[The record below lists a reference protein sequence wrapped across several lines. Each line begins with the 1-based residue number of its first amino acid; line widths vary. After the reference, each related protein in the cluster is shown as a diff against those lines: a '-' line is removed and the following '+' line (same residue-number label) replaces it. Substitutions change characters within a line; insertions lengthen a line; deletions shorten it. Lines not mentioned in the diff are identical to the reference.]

1 MKKVLIITYY
11 WPPAG
16 GISVQRVVKFCKYLS
31 EFNWQPVILTVNN
44 GSYLHLD
51 DSYQKDIK
59 NIQTIYRADTLE
71 PHQIYNKIKTTKP
84 LTKQRKP
91 RTSKISRIFDWFAD
105 FVRLN
110 LFIPDARIGWYP
122 KAVMLGRKIIKEEKP
137 DLIFSTAPPFTC
149 HMVAKKLQTETRLPW
164 IADFRDAWLENN
176 LYEKP
181 YRLLPARL
189 LNKRFEK
196 SVLNNA
202 SQVVCIGENMKQ
214 LMASK
219 IPPQERNKFHVI
231 MNGYDF
237 EDVALNAKTSDNF
250 YISYFGTF
258 YKDRLPYN
266 LLSAM
271 KIAIRKDKSLK
282 ENLRF
287 RIFGNIDDNCLD
299 VIRNYLPEENLILN
313 KPVAYT
319 EFMQQVQI
327 PQLLL
332 LTIDK
337 VPHNELIVTGKI
349 FDYMTSGNPVIGIGP
364 TEGDAALLLRET
376 QVGKMFDYEDNKI
389 ADYICEKYLY
399 WQQGKLKHEVNQFKK
414 LERKQLTG
422 ELARLFDTTMS
433 TD

>member
-1 MKKVLIITYY
+1 M
-11 WPPAG
+11 
-16 GISVQRVVKFCKYLS
+16 
-31 EFNWQPVILTVNN
+31 
-44 GSYLHLD
+44 
-51 DSYQKDIK
+51 
-59 NIQTIYRADTLE
+59 
-71 PHQIYNKIKTTKP
+71 
-84 LTKQRKP
+84 
-91 RTSKISRIFDWFAD
+91 
-105 FVRLN
+105 
-110 LFIPDARIGWYP
+110 
-122 KAVMLGRKIIKEEKP
+122 
-137 DLIFSTAPPFTC
+137 IFSTAPPFTC

-164 IADFRDAWLENN
+164 VADFRDAWLENN

-196 SVLNNA
+196 SVLSNA
-202 SQVVCIGENMKQ
+202 SQVVCIGKNMKQ
-214 LMASK
+214 LLASK
-219 IPPQERNKFHVI
+219 ISPQERNKFHVI

-237 EDVALNAKTSDNF
+237 EDVASNTQTSDNF

-258 YKDRLPYN
+258 YKERLPSN

-271 KIAIRKDKSLK
+271 KIAINKDKSLK

-287 RIFGNIDDNCLD
+287 KIFGDIDDNCLD
-299 VIRNYLPEENLILN
+299 EIRKYLPEENLILN

-319 EFMQQVQI
+319 DFMQQLQI

-364 TEGDAALLLRET
+364 AEGDAALLLRET

-389 ADYICEKYLY
+389 ADYIDEKYRF
-399 WQQGKLKHEVNQFKK
+399 WQQGELKHEVNQFKK
-414 LERKQLTG
+414 LERKQLTR
-422 ELARLFDTTMS
+422 ELANLFDATIS